1 MPQSFHDQSGNG
13 DPSPAEIFRVFR
25 SATMA
30 SIEGLRLL
38 LDECADLRAELITI
52 HGLHSDGDG
61 DGLFSAR
68 QQSRTVELRGAA
80 ENMEALIASLPRKAS
95 DGQDGM
101 DTQKSG

>member
-1 MPQSFHDQSGNG
+1 MAIRPQPKSFVCFAAQ
-13 DPSPAEIFRVFR
+13 RWQ
-25 SATMA
+25 A
-30 SIEGLRLL
+30 SKVSRLL